1 MTSSK
6 MPERER
12 EEGAISSSTVI
23 CNQRGEWVAVG
34 LGPGEL
40 TITAAGSNAASNQ
53 PTLQER
59 AERAGTLVVAFLDL
73 FLGAEPPRR
82 AAYSKDG
89 SLPKDRPPSPRPYRQ
104 AVFARPALM
113 QGDQRAPQAIR
124 QAGLSSRSL
133 SAAPYNLPGSA
144 QNSALASGAEGSSS
158 AAPVACYVY

>member
-1 MTSSK
+1 

-40 TITAAGSNAASNQ
+40 TITAAGSNAVSDQ

-59 AERAGTLVVAFLDL
+59 VERAGTLVVAFLDL

-124 QAGLSSRSL
+124 KAGLSSRSL